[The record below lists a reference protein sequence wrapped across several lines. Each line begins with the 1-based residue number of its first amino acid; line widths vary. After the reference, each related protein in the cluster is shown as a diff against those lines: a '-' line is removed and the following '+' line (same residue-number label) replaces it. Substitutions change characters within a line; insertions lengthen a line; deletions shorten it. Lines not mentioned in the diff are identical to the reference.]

1 MGLLKFDF
9 RTVADAAEA
18 ASFFFWAAASA
29 VACFFAS
36 AADFASAAFAAASTF
51 LASAAF
57 AASCFFAAAASLA
70 CLAACGGDRIGL
82 AHDGASE
89 GDSADAAPRLGLL
102 ERGVLRRLLRG
113 GRLWGNQRVSYGMPW
128 KLHGIEQVREAPE
141 FRSPHRSHLLRGGVL
156 RGGGGF
162 GCLGLLGRPAWKL
175 TIESGYPENYR

>member
-9 RTVADAAEA
+9 RTVADAAAA

-113 GRLWGNQRVSYGMPW
+113 GRLWGHQPVSQGTETFVNP
-128 KLHGIEQVREAPE
+128 HAIEQTRSQVNVASMAWGARTLISTQHCAAPG
-141 FRSPHRSHLLRGGVL
+141 SPRARISQACPASSH
-156 RGGGGF
+156 
-162 GCLGLLGRPAWKL
+162 P
-175 TIESGYPENYR
+175 T

>member
-9 RTVADAAEA
+9 RTVADAAAA

-102 ERGVLRRLLRG
+102 EGRVLRRLLRG
-113 GRLWGNQRVSYGMPW
+113 GGLWGHQPVSQG
-128 KLHGIEQVREAPE
+128 KA
-141 FRSPHRSHLLRGGVL
+141 
-156 RGGGGF
+156 
-162 GCLGLLGRPAWKL
+162 
-175 TIESGYPENYR
+175 